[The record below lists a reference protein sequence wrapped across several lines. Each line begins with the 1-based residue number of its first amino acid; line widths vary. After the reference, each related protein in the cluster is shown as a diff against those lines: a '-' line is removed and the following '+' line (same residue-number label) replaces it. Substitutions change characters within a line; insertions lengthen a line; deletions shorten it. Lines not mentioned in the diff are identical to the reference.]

1 MDASSDDD
9 QPTDANQPG
18 DHSVLSLARIEPAFE
33 KAGQGGKWLVDKL
46 TVRQWPDLLK
56 QQDGKQGKQAHP
68 EVLLGNTVQAWQFA
82 SAQ

>member
-1 MDASSDDD
+1 MDGCSDED

-18 DHSVLSLARIEPAFE
+18 DDSILALARVEPAFE
-33 KAGQGGKWLVDKL
+33 KAGQAGKWLLDKP

-68 EVLLGNTVQAWQFA
+68 EVLLGYTTQA
-82 SAQ
+82 

>member
-1 MDASSDDD
+1 
-9 QPTDANQPG
+9 
-18 DHSVLSLARIEPAFE
+18 
-33 KAGQGGKWLVDKL
+33 VDKP

-68 EVLLGNTVQAWQFA
+68 EVLLGDTVQAWQFA

>member
-1 MDASSDDD
+1 MDGCIDED

-18 DHSVLSLARIEPAFE
+18 DDSILALARIKPGFE
-33 KAGQGGKWLVDKL
+33 KASRTRKGLVDKP

-68 EVLLGNTVQAWQFA
+68 EVLLGDTVQAWQFA
-82 SAQ
+82 SAH